1 MSKLIQ
7 APQRFTHGEWNYSNH
22 ANYNSAEK
30 QRASAERLI
39 DESNRLLDE
48 TEEATKKTQR
58 DVNKK
63 FEQRLDD
70 VTYWKDELERK
81 LKDSKDEI
89 EMLLAYKTR
98 LQNALEA
105 CKEPLDIVNKCLNY
119 REGRVAIDL
128 VHDDVEKN
136 LLKEREV
143 IRGVMALLQ
152 KTLDEITEQI
162 RIMRS
167 RRYYLEKD
175 LTDKFGALN
184 IDENCRELRDDNSKI
199 QFKDGVAKI
208 ETNSVTP
215 EDWQSFSNENILKA
229 ERDRKNSADLRAV
242 VDSLLNTTA
251 NDMQQQVDDTNL
263 AFSKRIRETDVTKG
277 KLETHL
283 AKVEGQIREME
294 ENIQKLQKGVDD
306 KMGPKKL
313 SETRLDARTTRPNV
327 ELCRDPVQYRLIGE
341 VTEINTN
348 IERLQATLAQAE
360 SELKGLIRN
369 QLNLQEDI
377 DIKSRSLN
385 IDDTQ
390 CMTLR
395 RSINVKRY

>member
-39 DESNRLLDE
+39 DESDRLLDE

-105 CKEPLDIVNKCLNY
+105 CREPLDIVNQCLNY
-119 REGRVAIDL
+119 REGRIAIDL

-136 LLKEREV
+136 LLKEHEV
-143 IRGVMALLQ
+143 IQGVMALLQ
-152 KTLDEITEQI
+152 KTLDQITEQI

-167 RRYYLEKD
+167 RRFYLEKD
-175 LTDKFGALN
+175 LTDKFGALD
-184 IDENCRELRDDNSKI
+184 IDQDCRNLRDDNSTLH
-199 QFKDGVAKI
+199 FKDGVAKI

-251 NDMQQQVDDTNL
+251 NDMQQQVDETNL

-283 AKVEGQIREME
+283 AKIEGEMREME

-306 KMGPKKL
+306 KIGPKKL
-313 SETRLDARTTRPNV
+313 SESRLDARTNRPNV

-348 IERLQATLAQAE
+348 IQRLQGTLAQAQ

-385 IDDTQ
+385 VDDTQ

-395 RSINVKRY
+395 RSINIKRY

>member
-7 APQRFTHGEWNYSNH
+7 PPQRFTHGEWNYSNH
-22 ANYNSAEK
+22 SNYNSAEK

-39 DESNRLLDE
+39 DESNRLIDE
-48 TEEATKKTQR
+48 TDEATKKTQR

-70 VTYWKDELERK
+70 VTYWKDELEKK
-81 LKDSKDEI
+81 LKDTKDEI

-105 CKEPLDIVNKCLNY
+105 CIEPLSIVNQCLNF
-119 REGRVAIDL
+119 REGRIGIDL

-136 LLKEREV
+136 LLKERET
-143 IRGVMALLQ
+143 IQGVMELLQ
-152 KTLDEITEQI
+152 KTLDQITEQI

-167 RRYYLEKD
+167 RRFYLEKD
-175 LTDKFGALN
+175 LKDKFGALS
-184 IDENCRELRDDNSKI
+184 IDQNCRELRDDNSTL
-199 QFKDGVAKI
+199 QFKDGVARI

-215 EDWQSFSNENILKA
+215 EEWQSFSNENILKA
-229 ERDRKNSADLRAV
+229 ERDRKNAADLRAV

-251 NDMQQQVDDTNL
+251 NDMQQQVDETNL
-263 AFSKRIRETDVTKG
+263 AFSKRIRETDKTKG
-277 KLETHL
+277 ELETHL
-283 AKVEGQIREME
+283 AKVLGQIREME
-294 ENIQKLQKGVDD
+294 ENIQKLQKASDD
-306 KMGPKKL
+306 KIGPKKL
-313 SETRLDARTTRPNV
+313 AETRLDNRTDRPNV

-348 IERLQATLAQAE
+348 IERLQMTLAQAQA
-360 SELKGLIRN
+360 ELKGLIRN
-369 QLNLQEDI
+369 QLNLEEDI
-377 DIKSRSLN
+377 DIKSKSLN
-385 IDDTQ
+385 IDNVQ

-395 RSINVKRY
+395 KSINIKRY

>member
-30 QRASAERLI
+30 QRASAERLV

-152 KTLDEITEQI
+152 KTLDQITEQI

-167 RRYYLEKD
+167 RRYSLEKD

-283 AKVEGQIREME
+283 AKVEGEIREME

-313 SETRLDARTTRPNV
+313 SETRLDARTNRPNV

-395 RSINVKRY
+395 RSINIKRY

>member
-1 MSKLIQ
+1 MSKLIHP
-7 APQRFTHGEWNYSNH
+7 PQRFTHGEWNYSNH
-22 ANYNSAEK
+22 SNYNNAEK

-39 DESNRLLDE
+39 DESNRLIDE
-48 TEEATKKTQR
+48 TDEATKKTQR

-63 FEQRLDD
+63 FDQRLDD

-81 LKDSKDEI
+81 LKDTKDEI

-98 LQNALEA
+98 LEHAHEA
-105 CKEPLDIVNKCLNY
+105 CKEPLAIVEDCLNF
-119 REGRVAIDL
+119 REGRIGIDL

-143 IRGVMALLQ
+143 IRGVMALLK
-152 KTLDEITEQI
+152 KTLDQIIEQI

-175 LTDKFGALN
+175 LTDKFGALD
-184 IDENCRELRDDNSKI
+184 IDQDCRNLRDDNSTI
-199 QFKDGVAKI
+199 QFKEGVAKI

-251 NDMQQQVDDTNL
+251 NDMQQQVDETNL
-263 AFSKRIRETDVTKG
+263 AFSKRIRETDTTKG

-283 AKVEGQIREME
+283 AKIEGQMREME
-294 ENIQKLQKGVDD
+294 ENIQKLQKGIED
-306 KMGPKKL
+306 KVGPKKL
-313 SETRLDARTTRPNV
+313 SETRLDSRTNRPNV

-348 IERLQATLAQAE
+348 IARLQQTLAEAQ
-360 SELKGLIRN
+360 SNLKGLTRN
-369 QLNLQEDI
+369 QLTLQEDI
-377 DIKSRSLN
+377 DVKSRSLN
-385 IDDTQ
+385 VDATQ

-395 RSINVKRY
+395 RSINIKRY